1 MVLFVDDAQM
11 ERRCLPT
18 LDLGVINKST
28 NNDSARIPFRLI
40 PGAFLPGHSWNDSG
54 GILIPFEI
62 PPESLIVLAGPSAK
76 FDSSGIPGIAWIP
89 AGISGG
95 Q

>member
-1 MVLFVDDAQM
+1 MLFVDDAQI
-11 ERRCLPT
+11 ERRQTPT
-18 LDLGVINKST
+18 LDLGAINKST
-28 NNDSARIPFRLI
+28 NNNSARIPFRLV

-62 PPESLIVLAGPSAK
+62 PLESLINLAGPSAK
-76 FDSSGIPGIAWIP
+76 FDSSGIPGIARIP